1 MCSAYLHIN
10 RQAAA
15 LGEHT
20 TISRCC
26 DHSAFVLF
34 RWPPLLY
41 ILQTTHRE
49 TQAALMSAWGS
60 YLEIP
65 RGEWVEWE
73 EVVRLEQQVSVWPD
87 FGLFILKA
95 LISGSFFLSANKAMV
110 KQRHCFIIAIVMFCL
125 SAMCKVIFH
134 FSCVNY
140 DAINLDSDREDTPS
154 QKAKQPPPTMTQAR
168 ARTHTQLSLYIQ
180 LYCETSWQRIDWWVA
195 SWPSVCCCCCDF
207 IAGLI
212 PICQLLLSLVPF
224 ALFPVSCAM
233 LALAREESLWR
244 HSAKRCQANR

>member
-168 ARTHTQLSLYIQ
+168 ARTHTHSCHFIFSYMWNVMTENWLMGSLLALCLLLLLWLHCRADSY
-180 LYCETSWQRIDWWVA
+180 LPAAAVA
-195 SWPSVCCCCCDF
+195 S
-207 IAGLI
+207 
-212 PICQLLLSLVPF
+212 SLCS
-224 ALFPVSCAM
+224 VSCAM
-233 LALAREESLWR
+233 LTLAREESLWR